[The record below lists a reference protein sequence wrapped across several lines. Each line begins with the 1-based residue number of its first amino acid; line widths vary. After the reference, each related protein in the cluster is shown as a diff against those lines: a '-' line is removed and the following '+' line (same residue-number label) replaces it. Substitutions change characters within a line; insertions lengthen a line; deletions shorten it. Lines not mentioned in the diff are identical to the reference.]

1 MGTEQQQ
8 YLRLFGLLLP
18 HSSLCAYTCDKAGG
32 TITGLLFFW
41 TVPDTYA
48 NSPVPHSIFRV
59 SNHFPPVLS
68 QFATKNQK
76 FTYPFNNKSLSE
88 SLYFAIVL
96 QDWLTESAR
105 LISKCGHTV
114 EWVTPLG
121 LPIIQPYHRTR
132 NQVVSH
138 VFFFSP
144 FWQSSCFVFIIIM
157 FKLHVI

>member
-8 YLRLFGLLLP
+8 NLRLFGLLLP
-18 HSSLCAYTCDKAGG
+18 YSSLCAYTCDKTGG
-32 TITGLLFFW
+32 TIIGLLFFW

-48 NSPVPHSIFRV
+48 NGPVPRSIFRV
-59 SNHFPPVLS
+59 CNNFPPVLS

-76 FTYPFNNKSLSE
+76 SHTPLTINHFLSHFIL
-88 SLYFAIVL
+88 SIVL

-105 LISKCGHTV
+105 LISKSGHTV

-138 VFFFSP
+138 LLGVFFFSP
-144 FWQSSCFVFIIIM
+144 FWQSSVLF
-157 FKLHVI
+157 L